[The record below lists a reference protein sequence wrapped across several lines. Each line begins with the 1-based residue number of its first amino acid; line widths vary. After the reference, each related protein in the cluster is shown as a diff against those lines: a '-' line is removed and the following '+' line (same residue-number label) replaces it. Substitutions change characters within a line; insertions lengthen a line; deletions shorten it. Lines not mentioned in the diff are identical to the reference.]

1 MWKIAWRNVLRNKRR
16 SLLSIIIIVISVIVL
31 FLVKGY
37 NTGTFEG
44 LTIMSVMQ
52 YGNLQIAKAGYWK
65 NTDNERYLLA
75 REETVKIKEIL
86 AENPAVI
93 SCSAELAIYGIM
105 GTEESSAIVSGIGI
119 EPGSGQSQ
127 NLMMVSG
134 SNLFEGD
141 VDRVLLGKGVMQ
153 KLGLEEDE
161 WVSLMTTTLD
171 GAYNAG
177 NLQVTGAFSVG
188 NLDADNVYVMLP
200 LGYAQSMLNTDG
212 VDKLVVNLAEVKQT
226 ATIISWLKER
236 FAAEGLEVEVKSWL
250 DLATFYH
257 QVRSLYETV
266 FFFISIVLFVLVFF
280 SILEIISMAFFER
293 MNEIGTIRAIGTKRY
308 QVFVLLSQE
317 GLILSLIAGVIGIAG
332 GWLAGYLINQANLTY
347 TPPSVSEPV
356 MLYIDLALANG
367 ITPFV
372 LVVVATVLSAIIPA
386 VKAARLN
393 VVEVLRHL

>member
-16 SLLSIIIIVISVIVL
+16 SLFSIMIIIISVMTL

-44 LTIMSVMQ
+44 LTMMSVMQ
-52 YGNLQIAKAGYWK
+52 YGNLQIAKEGYWK
-65 NTDNERYLLA
+65 NTDNERHLLTGGEIA
-75 REETVKIKEIL
+75 KIKAIL
-86 AENPAVI
+86 GENVAVTG
-93 SCSAELAIYGIM
+93 SSTELAVYGIM
-105 GTEESSAIVSGIGI
+105 GTEESSTIVSGLGI
-119 EPGSGQSQ
+119 EPGSSQSQ
-127 NLMMVSG
+127 NIMMVSG

-141 VDRVLLGKGVMQ
+141 VDRILLGKGVMQ
-153 KLGLEEDE
+153 KLNVDEDE

-177 NLQVTGAFSVG
+177 NLRVTGAFTVG
-188 NLDADNVYVMLP
+188 NLDADNVYIMLP
-200 LGYAQSMLNTDG
+200 LSYAQSMLNTDG
-212 VDKLVVNLAEVKQT
+212 ADKIVVNLAEVEQT
-226 ATIISWLKER
+226 AATILWLKER
-236 FAAEGLEVEVKSWL
+236 LAVEGLEVEIKSWL

-266 FFFISIVLFVLVFF
+266 FFFISVVLFILVFF

-293 MNEIGTIRAIGTKRY
+293 MNEIGTIRAIGTKRH
-308 QVFVLLSQE
+308 QVFAQLTQE

-332 GWLAGYLINQANLTY
+332 GWLAGYLINIANLTY

-356 MLYIDLALANG
+356 VFYIDLALANG
-367 ITPFV
+367 ITPFF
-372 LVVVATVLSAIIPA
+372 LVVAATVMSAIIPA
-386 VKAARLN
+386 AKAARLN